1 MDTLKDKQ
9 NLEML
14 LERGNGPWRV
24 WVRADEERALAE
36 DLS

>member
-1 MDTLKDKQ
+1 
-9 NLEML
+9 ML

-24 WVRADEERALAE
+24 WVRAYEERALAE